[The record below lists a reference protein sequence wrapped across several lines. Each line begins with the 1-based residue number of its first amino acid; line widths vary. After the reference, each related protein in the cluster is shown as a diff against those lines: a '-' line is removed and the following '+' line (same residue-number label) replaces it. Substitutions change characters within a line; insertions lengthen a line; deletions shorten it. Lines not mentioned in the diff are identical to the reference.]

1 MVDPVKLTKIV
12 ETKVCRSNSKKYY
25 RFRKTAFY
33 GGCAT
38 ADCLGCN
45 LRCAYCWAQKKV
57 WTPEK
62 FGKFYTPKEVG
73 EKLIKMNYALV
84 RVSGG
89 EPTICKKHLFELISL
104 IPENK
109 LFILETNGI
118 LLNEDYIE
126 GLSNFKNIYVRISLK
141 GVDEKT
147 FEQITGADG
156 KFFKNQLN
164 ALELLKKYGIK
175 YKAAILV
182 DLFTENQI
190 NNLGI
195 PNLEYETLI
204 KYPFVMKRLRKK
216 GINLARE
223 QIL

>member
-1 MVDPVKLTKIV
+1 MVNPVELTKIV
-12 ETKVCRSNSKKYY
+12 ETKVCRSSSRKYY
-25 RFRKTAFY
+25 RFRKTSFY

-62 FGKFYTPKEVG
+62 FGKFYTPREVS

-89 EPTICKKHLFELISL
+89 EPTICKKHLLEFISL
-104 IPENK
+104 FPENK

-126 GLSNFKNIYVRISLK
+126 ELSNFKNIYVRVSLK

-156 KFFKNQLN
+156 QFFKNQLN

-190 NNLGI
+190 KNLGI

-223 QIL
+223 